1 VNPRSGT
8 LWPVSGR
15 PSPAAQPVVILMTS
29 NGAGMGHL
37 ARLAAVAGAAGSAGS
52 GFAPLLLSMS
62 TALPT
67 VAAASGLPA
76 EYCPGPARQWIRTD
90 VWHRYL
96 ERRLVALVRESGATA
111 LVFDGTSPYPGLL
124 AARRALP
131 DLRLVWSRRGLWRA
145 DASRAPLRTTG
156 YFDLVVEPGDL
167 AGSADHGPTAGLAGT
182 THVGPVTLL
191 ETEPLLGRAQ
201 ARAELGLD
209 PDRPALLVSLGA
221 GSINDPGAAMS
232 AAVTTALAAPDWQVA
247 LTKAPIAWREL
258 PDEVRAR
265 VTVLE
270 GVYPLASYL
279 AAFDAA
285 VSAAGYNGVH
295 ELLLSGLPTLLVPNT
310 ATSTDDQVTRAAYV
324 AEQGWALV
332 AAEDDAA
339 AVVAGVRELLG
350 SDGAARRGDL
360 TAATARLARPT
371 GAGQTAALVGALAAS
386 GERRELPRD
395 SYQPVRSASAVV
407 RRAVGESAW
416 EKARRLAGGPARQLG
431 SGPLPV
437 VETEGDVPAGFRRLL
452 VTRDLAEVSA
462 TADVVVEH
470 VLAGGSDAYL
480 RARRGII
487 ASSYPGSARDRS
499 GDGSGRRAS
508 KGTA

>member
-1 VNPRSGT
+1 M
-8 LWPVSGR
+8 SGR
-15 PSPAAQPVVILMTS
+15 PSPAALPVVILMTS

-37 ARLAAVAGAAGSAGS
+37 ARLAAVAGAAGSAGPAGS
-52 GFAPLLLSMS
+52 AGFAPLLLSMS
-62 TALPT
+62 TALAT
-67 VAAASGLPA
+67 VSASSGLPA
-76 EYCPGPARQWIRTD
+76 EYCPGPARQWLRTD

-96 ERRLVALVRESGATA
+96 ERRLVALVRETGATTLA
-111 LVFDGTSPYPGLL
+111 FDGTSPYPGLL

-131 DLRLVWSRRGLWRA
+131 DLRMVWSRRGLWRA

-167 AGSADHGPTAGLAGT
+167 ASPADHGPTAGLTGT
-182 THVGPVTLL
+182 TRVGPVTLL
-191 ETEPLLGRAQ
+191 ETEPLLGRAE

-209 PDRPALLVSLGA
+209 PDRPTLLVSLGA

-258 PDEVRAR
+258 PEQVRSR
-265 VTVLE
+265 VTVLD
-270 GVYPLASYL
+270 GVYPLASYF

-295 ELLLSGLPTLLVPNT
+295 ELLLAGVPTLLVPNT
-310 ATSTDDQVTRAAYV
+310 ATSTDDQVARATFV
-324 AEQGWALV
+324 AERGWALV
-332 AAEDDAA
+332 AAEDDVA
-339 AVVAGVRELLG
+339 AVAAGVRELLSATG
-350 SDGAARRGDL
+350 REALA
-360 TAATARLARPT
+360 AATAGLPRPA
-371 GAGQTAALVGALAAS
+371 GAGQTAALVAALAAG

-395 SYQPVRSASAVV
+395 GYQPLRSASALV

-416 EKARRLAGGPARQLG
+416 EQARRLARGPARQLG

-437 VETEGDVPAGFRRLL
+437 LETEGEVPAGFRRLV
-452 VTRDLAEVSA
+452 VTRELAEVS
-462 TADVVVEH
+462 TAENVVVEH
-470 VLAGGSDAYL
+470 VLAQGSDAYL
-480 RARRGII
+480 RARRVII
-487 ASSYPGSARDRS
+487 AASYPGGARDRS
-499 GDGSGRRAS
+499 GGSDGRTS

>member
-1 VNPRSGT
+1 M
-8 LWPVSGR
+8 SGR

-37 ARLAAVAGAAGSAGS
+37 ARLAAVAGAAGAGGAPGA

-76 EYCPGPARQWIRTD
+76 EYCPGPARQWLRTD
-90 VWHRYL
+90 VWHHYL

-145 DASRAPLRTTG
+145 DASRAPLRTTA

-167 AGSADHGPTAGLAGT
+167 AGPADHGPTAGLAGT

-191 ETEPLLGRAQ
+191 ETEPLLGRAR

-221 GSINDPGAAMS
+221 GSINDPRAAMS
-232 AAVTTALAAPDWQVA
+232 AAVSTALAAPDWQVA

-265 VTVLE
+265 VTVLD

-285 VSAAGYNGVH
+285 VGAAGYNGVH

-332 AAEDDAA
+332 AAEDDVA
-339 AVVAGVRELLG
+339 AVVAGVRELL
-350 SDGAARRGDL
+350 SAAGREAL

-395 SYQPVRSASAVV
+395 SYQPVRSAAAVV

-431 SGPLPV
+431 PGPLPV
-437 VETEGDVPAGFRRLL
+437 VETEGDIPAGFRRLL
-452 VTRDLAEVSA
+452 VTRDLAEVST
-462 TADVVVEH
+462 TADVAVEH

>member
-1 VNPRSGT
+1 M
-8 LWPVSGR
+8 SGR
-15 PSPAAQPVVILMTS
+15 PSPAALPVVILMTS

-37 ARLAAVAGAAGSAGS
+37 ARLAAVAGSAGS

-76 EYCPGPARQWIRTD
+76 EYCPGPARQWLRTD

-96 ERRLVALVRESGATA
+96 ERRLVALVREAGATA

-131 DLRLVWSRRGLWRA
+131 DLRLVWSRRGMWRA

-167 AGSADHGPTAGLAGT
+167 AGPADHGPTAGLAGT

-191 ETEPLLGRAQ
+191 ETEPMLGRPQ
-201 ARAELGLD
+201 ARAELGLS
-209 PDRPALLVSLGA
+209 PDRPTLLVSLGA

-258 PDEVRAR
+258 PEQVRAR
-265 VTVLE
+265 VTVLD
-270 GVYPLASYL
+270 GVYPLAGYL

-285 VSAAGYNGVH
+285 VSAGGYNGVH
-295 ELLLSGLPTLLVPNT
+295 ELLLAGVPTLLVPNT
-310 ATSTDDQVTRAAYV
+310 ATSTDDQVARATYV
-324 AEQGWALV
+324 AAQGWALV
-332 AAEDDAA
+332 AAEDDVA
-339 AVVAGVRELLG
+339 AVAAGVLELLSATG
-350 SDGAARRGDL
+350 REAL
-360 TAATARLARPT
+360 TVATAGLPRPA
-371 GAGQTAALVGALAAS
+371 GAGQTAALVAALAA
-386 GERRELPRD
+386 GGGRRELPRD
-395 SYQPVRSASAVV
+395 GYQPLRSASALV

-431 SGPLPV
+431 PGPLPV
-437 VETEGDVPAGFRRLL
+437 VETDGEVPAGFRRLV
-452 VTRDLAEVSA
+452 VTRELAEVS
-462 TADVVVEH
+462 TTDDVVVEH
-470 VLAGGSDAYL
+470 VLARGSDAYL
-480 RARRGII
+480 RARRVII
-487 ASSYPGSARDRS
+487 ASTYPGSARDRS